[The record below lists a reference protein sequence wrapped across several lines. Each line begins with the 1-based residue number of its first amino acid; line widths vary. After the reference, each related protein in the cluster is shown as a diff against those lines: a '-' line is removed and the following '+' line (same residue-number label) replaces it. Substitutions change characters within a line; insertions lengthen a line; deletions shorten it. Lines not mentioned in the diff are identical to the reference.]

1 MRWFDARLLVTA
13 YHIISSS
20 PQVRPLRNIWIAV
33 STVQNFSLSVII
45 NSAWHFRRPI
55 CFDRSIGSFDWH
67 LLVLLSTQKTGI
79 DWVIPLLVVV
89 HRLLLIFLQINVI
102 GVGCLLETL
111 GLDVLH
117 AQAVTPQ
124 FFLITLKSTRAVD
137 FFLAEIFGG
146 RLDYARLT
154 VWIAEHLAIQLL
166 LLLFLVQLLGLQT
179 LFLYNILTATDAWDL
194 LLLFVPAG
202 WDGHLQLIKKV
213 LVNNVRRSERCGLL
227 FFLSLAK
234 LHLILD
240 FTLQNV
246 SFICF
251 WAFLSDWNVF
261 GAYWRSNRLRW
272 IQLRRL
278 PKKFFIGLDVLRC
291 PNITD
296 FN

>member
-1 MRWFDARLLVTA
+1 MRRFDARLLVTA

-20 PQVRPLRNIWIAV
+20 PQVRSLWNIWIAV
-33 STVQNFSLSVII
+33 HAVQNFSLSLII
-45 NSAWHFRRPI
+45 NSAWHFWWPI
-55 CFDRSIGSFDWH
+55 WFERSIGSFDWH
-67 LLVLLSTQKTGI
+67 LLVLLSTQETGI
-79 DWVIPLLVVV
+79 NWVIPLLVVV

-102 GVGCLLETL
+102 RVGCLLETL

-124 FFLITLKSTRAVD
+124 FFLVILKSTRAVD
-137 FFLAEIFGG
+137 FFLAEIFG
-146 RLDYARLT
+146 RHLDYAWLT
-154 VWIAEHLAIQLL
+154 VWIAEHLAVQLL
-166 LLLFLVQLLGLQT
+166 LLFFLVQLLGLQT
-179 LFLYNILTATDAWDL
+179 LFLYNILTTTDAWDL

-213 LVNNVRRSERCGLL
+213 LVNNVRRSKRCGL

-234 LHLILD
+234 LYLILD

-261 GAYWRSNRLRW
+261 CANWRSNRLRW

-278 PKKFFIGLDVLRC
+278 IEKFFIGLDVLRC